1 MTILRIEHK
10 VQSYEA
16 WKKVFDNDPINRMQS
31 GVRRHRIFRPFENPD
46 YVIIDLEFDELNNA
60 KTTLKSL
67 QKLWSD
73 VEGKAIF
80 NPLAQILNVE
90 EAIEY

>member
-10 VQSYEA
+10 VRNYEA

-31 GVRRHRIFRPFENPD
+31 GVRRYRIFRPVEDPD
-46 YVIIDLEFDELNNA
+46 YVIIDLEFDEVDSA
-60 KTTLKSL
+60 ETTLFAL

-80 NPLAQILNVE
+80 NPKSQILNME
-90 EAIEY
+90 ESIVY

>member
-1 MTILRIEHK
+1 
-10 VQSYEA
+10 
-16 WKKVFDNDPINRMQS
+16 MQS
-31 GVRRHRIFRPFENPD
+31 GVRRHRIFRPVENPD
-46 YVIIDLEFDELNNA
+46 YVIIDLEFDEVNNA

>member
-31 GVRRHRIFRPFENPD
+31 GVRRHRIFRPVENPD
-46 YVIIDLEFDELNNA
+46 YVIIDLEFDEVNNA